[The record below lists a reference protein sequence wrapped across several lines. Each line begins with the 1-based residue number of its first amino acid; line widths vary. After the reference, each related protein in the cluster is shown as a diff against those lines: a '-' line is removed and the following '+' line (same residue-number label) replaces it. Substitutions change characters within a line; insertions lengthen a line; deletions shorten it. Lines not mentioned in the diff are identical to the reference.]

1 MPAWS
6 TEQVFQDGQDYIE
19 KPCHEN
25 QSINKLAEFKEKKSW
40 GCRDFVTGS
49 CQPAIKSFTPSPEH
63 RHNSDCPK
71 VHTIM

>member
-25 QSINKLAEFKEKKSW
+25 QSINKLAEFKEKKKL
-40 GCRDFVTGS
+40 GMQRFCDRLL
-49 CQPAIKSFTPSPEH
+49 PACYKIFYSKSRTQ
-63 RHNSDCPK
+63 
-71 VHTIM
+71 TQL